1 MFTDP
6 LSFHDFGTR
15 LHQVV
20 FPAQPIQSV
29 EHLVGRTTELSRI
42 EKALFA
48 AGRHIFIYGDRGV
61 GKSSVAATAANQLQ
75 SSDAS
80 YIDVACSPD
89 ATFKSVIA
97 NIAYQAI
104 SASRI
109 RTTKRTE
116 QTTVDFRYLKV
127 GQSDEVALHDL
138 PSQIH
143 TLLDAEAILKEVAA
157 LHSDHPI
164 VVIDEFDRM
173 NDAKERTMFADLVKH
188 IGDKKINIRFIF
200 TGVTRTL
207 EALLGAHLSSIR
219 QLETIELKKLS
230 WDARW
235 DIAIKAAGS
244 FGLELKDD
252 IYIRI
257 AAISDGYPYYVHL
270 LTEKLLWH
278 AFEDPEVVKSVTWDH
293 YHAGLKDAIES
304 ISAELRRPYEMA
316 VNQVIDKNGV
326 TSDDYEEILWSTA
339 DSEYLHRHTKD
350 MYSSYEYIMPQRRG
364 RRTLDY
370 ETYIAVLR
378 KLKNKSCGAILITS
392 WYKKPGLMTYRENM
406 LRGYVR
412 MKAESHGIQLIGERQ
427 YVPAPKMHVASR
439 PPPREYKSTVPRGV
453 HTGRRR
459 DK

>member
-1 MFTDP
+1 MLASP
-6 LSFHDFGTR
+6 LSFHDFGEK

-20 FPAQPIQSV
+20 FPAQPIQTV
-29 EHLVGRTTELSRI
+29 EHLVGRTAELSRI

-48 AGRHIFIYGDRGV
+48 PGRHIFIYGDRGV

-75 SSDAS
+75 SSDAN
-80 YIDVACSPD
+80 YIDIACSPD

-109 RTTKRTE
+109 RSTKRSE
-116 QTTVDFRYLKV
+116 QVAIDFRYLKL
-127 GQSDEVALHDL
+127 GKSDEVALHDL
-138 PSQIH
+138 PAQIH
-143 TLLDAEAILKEVAA
+143 TLLDAEAILREVAA
-157 LHSDHPI
+157 LHSDRPI

-173 NDAKERTMFADLVKH
+173 KDPNERTMFADLVKH

-207 EALLGAHLSSIR
+207 EGLLGAHPSSIR
-219 QLETIELKKLS
+219 QLETIELLKLS

-235 DIAIKAAGS
+235 DIAINAAAS
-244 FGLELKDD
+244 FGIELIDD

-257 AAISDGYPYYVHL
+257 AAVSDGYPYYVHL
-270 LTEKLLWH
+270 ITEKILWH
-278 AFEDPEVVKSVTWDH
+278 AYEDPLAIKRITWEH
-293 YHAGLKDAIES
+293 YHAGLSDAIQS

-316 VNQVIDKNGV
+316 VNQVIDNNGV

-339 DSEYLHRHTKD
+339 DSEYLHRHVKD
-350 MYSSYEYIMPQRRG
+350 MFSSYDYIMKQRNG
-364 RRTLDY
+364 RRSLDY
-370 ETYIAVLR
+370 ETYTTVLK
-378 KLKNKSCGAILITS
+378 KLRNKSCGQILMTS
-392 WYKKPGLMTYRENM
+392 WYKKPGLLTYRENM

-412 MKAESHGIQLIGERQ
+412 MKAESHGIQLIGEQ
-427 YVPAPKMHVASR
+427 QSVPTQKMHIPSKII
-439 PPPREYKSTVPRGV
+439 PREYKSSVPKGV

-459 DK
+459 DR